1 MNPNNDDLDQ
11 NSKPDGPPDQDDSD
25 KGFELDKLDIPTVS
39 EEPKPEAVPRKDPAA
54 ESEPAPDSGP
64 EPETDAAPASGS
76 IAKAIRMAIIGCLA
90 LLILVLGGI
99 FAFKM
104 VRSAAVT
111 AEVDAVE
118 TLTYHEIDPI
128 VTNLGRNN
136 HINIVVAIQVNP
148 NKEPEFLIFQSKARD
163 TILSFL
169 VSPELRKQINGSGVK
184 KKEIHI
190 HDELIKRL
198 QSEYGNRVVIRELR
212 VI

>member
-1 MNPNNDDLDQ
+1 M
-11 NSKPDGPPDQDDSD
+11 PPDPDDPD
-25 KGFELDKLDIPTVS
+25 QGFELDKLDIPKVP
-39 EEPKPEAVPRKDPAA
+39 EEPETEASPREDTSAV
-54 ESEPAPDSGP
+54 SEPASDSGP
-64 EPETDAAPASGS
+64 QSKPDTAPAKGS
-76 IAKAIRMAIIGCLA
+76 IVKTIIMAVIGCLA

-99 FAFKM
+99 FAFNM
-104 VRSAAVT
+104 VRSPAVT
-111 AEVDAVE
+111 AEVDTIE

-128 VTNLGRNN
+128 VTNLGHDN

-148 NKEPEFLIFQSKARD
+148 NKEPEFLIFQSKAKD

-169 VSPELRKQINGSGVK
+169 VSPELRKQISGSGVK